1 MSLARVSGIYRRE
14 GTWNLIELKLNEPA
28 QLFNSFDPSPFHE
41 RDLDADAAEYLI
53 NAFRELHGHKHVK
66 LVVYLA
72 ETQPETT
79 TFIQSSIG
87 NYFRYREMVTRFQ
100 VKQRLRLGRSSLVVG
115 LLFLFVCSFIRLWL
129 PTEDM
134 AMRTIN
140 EGLLI
145 IGWVAMWKPLEI
157 LLYEWWPLLA
167 DSRLYGRLSEIPVEV
182 KKSDLP
188 RVNIE
193 ATNK

>member
-1 MSLARVSGIYRRE
+1 MSLSRVTGIYHRE
-14 GTWNLIELKLNEPA
+14 GSWNLIEINLNEPA
-28 QLFNSFDPSPFHE
+28 QLFNSLDPSPFHE

-53 NAFRELHGHKHVK
+53 NAFRELHGHRHVK
-66 LVVYLA
+66 LVFYLA
-72 ETQPETT
+72 EPQPETT
-79 TFIQSSIG
+79 TSIQSSIR

-167 DSRLYGRLSEIPVEV
+167 DSRLYNRLSDIPVEV
-182 KKSDLP
+182 RKADTP
-188 RVNIE
+188 I
-193 ATNK
+193 TNE

>member
-72 ETQPETT
+72 ETQPETI
-79 TFIQSSIG
+79 TFIQSSIR
-87 NYFRYREMVTRFQ
+87 NYFRYREMATRFQ

>member
-14 GTWNLIELKLNEPA
+14 GAWNLIELKLNEPA

-66 LVVYLA
+66 LVIYLA
-72 ETQPETT
+72 ETQPETI
-79 TFIQSSIG
+79 TFIQSSIR

-100 VKQRLRLGRSSLVVG
+100 VKQRLRLGRSSLGVG

-157 LLYEWWPLLA
+157 LLYEWWPLLT

-182 KKSDLP
+182 KESDSPL
-188 RVNIE
+188 VNE
-193 ATNK
+193 